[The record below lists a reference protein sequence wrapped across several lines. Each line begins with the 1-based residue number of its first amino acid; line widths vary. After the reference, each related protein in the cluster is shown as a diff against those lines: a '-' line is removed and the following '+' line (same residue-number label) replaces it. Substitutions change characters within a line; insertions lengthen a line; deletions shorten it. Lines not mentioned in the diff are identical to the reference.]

1 MVFSP
6 HMKLHKLKYNT
17 KHGLTLLI
25 HKDGT
30 MKQILLSGI
39 YKTRLCFTDLGYYY
53 SNINSFPSNL
63 IYHNYIITLMINSIY
78 DEARKEYKDL
88 HNEEITFNF
97 LDNDRAT

>member
-1 MVFSP
+1 
-6 HMKLHKLKYNT
+6 MKLHKLTYNT

-25 HKDGT
+25 HKAGT
-30 MKQILLSGI
+30 MTQSLLSGI
-39 YKTRLCFTDLGYYY
+39 YKTTLCFTDLGYYY

-63 IYHNYIITLMINSIY
+63 IYQNYILTLLINSIY

>member
-1 MVFSP
+1 
-6 HMKLHKLKYNT
+6 MKLHKLKYNT

-30 MKQILLSGI
+30 MKQILISGI

-53 SNINSFPSNL
+53 SNINSFHQFNL
-63 IYHNYIITLMINSIY
+63 SWYIITLMINSIY